1 MQRDPALEY
10 LNRRTNALDRRAYLK
25 AMGSGEIIDVA
36 TRAYQR
42 LGRTILKQ
50 TAFPMLLCFSVLVF
64 FFVFLGP
71 AFFETSSP
79 DNLTTQLA
87 EAFGV
92 LVVGCVFAVPLFF
105 LGMAYAQGFVTR
117 LVADFVLG
125 NVADERSALEGAR
138 RGLKTMVGVC
148 VRVFFAAFGTAIV
161 GGLLLGLSALATD
174 RTSGDNA
181 WPAVVTV
188 IATILLIAS
197 PIMPIIAIARYSLAP
212 VAVVLEGCPVK
223 VGIQRGKDL
232 IKHRAFQTGAG
243 DTIAAVLLLCVF
255 LFLCIWGGT
264 AVGFGLLGIAEH
276 ARNWLGSGPLGTIVQ
291 AVITMLP
298 VYFALWV
305 VSPVWCAT
313 CTLLYF
319 DRRIR
324 LEGYDIFVLEQDV
337 RRASRKS
344 RFQY

>member
-1 MQRDPALEY
+1 M
-10 LNRRTNALDRRAYLK
+10 DRRAYLR
-25 AMGSGEIIDVA
+25 AMGVGEIIDVA
-36 TRAYQR
+36 TRAYQK
-42 LGRTILKQ
+42 LGRTILRQ
-50 TAFPMLLCFSVLVF
+50 TAAPMLLCFSVLVF

-71 AFFETSSP
+71 TFFQTSNP
-79 DNLTTQLA
+79 DSLATQIA

-92 LVVGCVFAVPLFF
+92 LVVGCVVAVPLFF

-125 NVADERSALEGAR
+125 NVPDERSALEGAR
-138 RGLKTMVGVC
+138 RGLKTMFGVC

-174 RTSGDNA
+174 RTTSGDS
-181 WPAVVTV
+181 WPAIVTI
-188 IATILLIAS
+188 IATLLLIAS

-212 VAVVLEGCPVK
+212 VTVVLEGCPVK

-232 IKHRAFQTGAG
+232 MKSRPFQPGAG
-243 DTIAAVLLLCVF
+243 DTVAAVILLCTF
-255 LFLCIWGGT
+255 LFFCIWGGT
-264 AVGFGLLGIAEH
+264 AMGFGLLGVSEH
-276 ARNWLGSGPLGTIVQ
+276 ARNWLGAGPVGAVTQSMIV
-291 AVITMLP
+291 MLP

-324 LEGYDIFVLEQDV
+324 LEGYDIFILEQDV

-344 RFQY
+344 RFQF